1 MLLMRFPVHVKHQT
15 GDMGRRVVLD
25 MAICQRGRLRADK
38 QPLRRIIGTVGA
50 TRDTIDKDSG
60 LKRWFY
66 HLAPRLLA
74 VQEGCLM

>member
-1 MLLMRFPVHVKHQT
+1 
-15 GDMGRRVVLD
+15 